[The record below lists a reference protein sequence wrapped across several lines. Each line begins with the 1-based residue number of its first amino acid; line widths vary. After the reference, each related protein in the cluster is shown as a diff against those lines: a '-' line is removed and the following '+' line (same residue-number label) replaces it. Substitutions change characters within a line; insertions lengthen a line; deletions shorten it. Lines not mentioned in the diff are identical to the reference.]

1 MPTTTATWGWW
12 NPGGLPNAGTDDLGA
27 GQNGYVFTIGQ
38 GTSVHEYGTMT
49 MIDGDDDGRLSF
61 VQGGGTSPAPGNGDR
76 FQLPDGTNRQ
86 LYEMA
91 IYDNSVYTYLDGDG
105 VERTYSARAVVYQL
119 GNGDLVLRLRDDDRN
134 AAPADFFI
142 ENVTS
147 VQLGTWDGT
156 DYQSSIV
163 GNFDAPPPNVCF
175 ANGTLIETDRGP
187 VAVEELRA
195 GDLVVTR
202 DAGLQPIRWIGSKK
216 LGRAVLEGNPGL
228 RPIRIRA
235 GALGGDTPTQDL
247 LVSPQHRVL
256 VRSKTAQRMFG
267 ASEVLV
273 GAKQLL
279 MLDGIDVADDLPEVE
294 YFHFLFDDHQ
304 VVISNGAETESL
316 YTGPQALRSVGP
328 AALEE
333 IFAIFP
339 ELRDR
344 DPAERPQGARM
355 LLSGR
360 QGRRLAHR
368 HAQHAKP
375 LVM

>member
-1 MPTTTATWGWW
+1 MA
-12 NPGGLPNAGTDDLGA
+12 
-27 GQNGYVFTIGQ
+27 
-38 GTSVHEYGTMT
+38 
-49 MIDGDDDGRLSF
+49 MIDGDEDGRLSF

-76 FQLPDGTNRQ
+76 FQLPDGTTRQ
-86 LYEMA
+86 LYELS
-91 IYDNSVYTYLDGDG
+91 IYDDSIYTYLDADG
-105 VERTYSARAVVYQL
+105 VEQTYSARAVVYQL

-156 DYQSSIV
+156 DYQSSIIS
-163 GNFDAPPPNVCF
+163 NFDAPPPNVCF
-175 ANGTLIETDRGP
+175 AKGTLIETDRGP
-187 VAVEELRA
+187 IAVEGLKT

-202 DAGLQPIRWIGSKK
+202 DAGLQPIRWIGSRK
-216 LGRAVLEGNPGL
+216 LGRRVLEGNAKL

-235 GALGGDTPTQDL
+235 GALGENTPSKDL

-256 VRSKTAQRMFG
+256 VRSKAAQRMFG
-267 ASEVLV
+267 TDEVLV
-273 GAKQLL
+273 AARQLL
-279 MLDGIDVADDLPEVE
+279 LVDGIDIADDLTEVE

-333 IFAIFP
+333 IFVIFP

-368 HAQHAKP
+368 HAQHARP
-375 LVM
+375 LVV